1 MDGQSAIL
9 YKTGADRAEC
19 CLESPMQKQF
29 FAIYFYGFRFYRFFV
44 RLVEVLFAANDCGFA
59 CA

>member
-1 MDGQSAIL
+1 
-9 YKTGADRAEC
+9 
-19 CLESPMQKQF
+19 MQKQF